1 MTDTEHHAARSP
13 VEGDG
18 ISYSGI
24 VWFVVILTVVTVMC
38 QVLMW
43 VLLKAFQYQGVE
55 GTVSPVAAVV
65 TERQSAEGRIYP
77 GVSAV
82 GLTDGP
88 QPRLL
93 VNEPATLAAL
103 HAREHEA
110 LTTYGW
116 VDRNAGVVR
125 IPVERAKELVLERGL
140 PVRVK

>member
-1 MTDTEHHAARSP
+1 MADTEHHAAQSP

-18 ISYSGI
+18 ISYIGI
-24 VWFVVILTVVTVMC
+24 VWFVIILTVVTVIC

-43 VLLKAFQYQGVE
+43 VLLRAFQYQGVA

-65 TERQSAEGRIYP
+65 TERQTAEGRIYP
-77 GVSAV
+77 DVSAV

-88 QPRLL
+88 QPKLL
-93 VNEPATLAAL
+93 VNEPANLEAFR
-103 HAREHEA
+103 AREHEA

-125 IPVERAKELVLERGL
+125 IPVERAKELVLQRGL
-140 PVRVK
+140 PVRGK